1 MANLRATVCAL
12 RLCKHFWFCVAH
24 WYVAHWFESLI
35 GTGLQVMNIEC
46 KSLQCLELIRS
57 ILQQNI
63 SIIEF
68 FINNNKL
75 NCSRKIDIYHNL
87 IEIENFLVFFLYKV
101 TKFSPTLK
109 PEIELALTSVYK
121 YRIRYSKYCA

>member
-1 MANLRATVCAL
+1 
-12 RLCKHFWFCVAH
+12 
-24 WYVAHWFESLI
+24 
-35 GTGLQVMNIEC
+35 MNIEC
-46 KSLQCLELIRS
+46 KSLQCLELIKS